1 MDMWLPAN
9 HPDFPWTG
17 ILLGAP
23 ILGVWYWC
31 TDQYIVQRVLAARG
45 LDDARGGTLFAG
57 FLKLLPVF
65 LFVIPG
71 VVAYGLA
78 QTGRIDLAEPD
89 QALPTLVGV
98 LLPTGLR
105 GLVVAGLLAALM
117 SSLSSVFNSCSTLVT
132 LDIYKKLRPEASER
146 RLVTVGQISTVGLV
160 LLALA
165 WVPLMSRISG
175 QLYKYLQSV
184 QAYIAPPIAA
194 VFLIGLFWRRVN
206 ARGALLALWSGFVLG
221 AARLVAELNQ
231 DALAGGA
238 LERFATMNFLHFAA
252 WLFVICS
259 ALLVLGSFGA
269 AAPTSEKLAGLTY
282 ATAGDAPLAT
292 RLRGRHAVMSLLLMA
307 GVAGIWLMF
316 RG

>member
-1 MDMWLPAN
+1 
-9 HPDFPWTG
+9 
-17 ILLGAP
+17 
-23 ILGVWYWC
+23 
-31 TDQYIVQRVLAARG
+31 
-45 LDDARGGTLFAG
+45 
-57 FLKLLPVF
+57 
-65 LFVIPG
+65 

-78 QTGRIDLAEPD
+78 QTGRIELAEPD

-98 LLPTGLR
+98 LLPVGLR

-132 LDIYKKLRPEASER
+132 LDIYKKLRPLASEK
-146 RLVTVGQISTVGLV
+146 RLVTVGQISTVVLV
-160 LLALA
+160 ALALA
-165 WVPLMSRISG
+165 WVPFMSKISG

-231 DALAGGA
+231 DALAGGPFD
-238 LERFATMNFLHFAA
+238 RFATMNFLHFAA
-252 WLFVICS
+252 WLFVVCTV
-259 ALLVLGSFGA
+259 LLVLGSLSA
-269 AAPTSEKLAGLTY
+269 AAPASGKLAGLTY
-282 ATAGDAPLAT
+282 ATAGDERLPS
-292 RLRGRHAVMSLLLMA
+292 RLRGRHMVMSAVLLG
-307 GVAGIWLMF
+307 GVAAVWLMF